1 MFASAAINP
10 HRGHDRHSTPHACV
24 WHASAGGAATPLA
37 LRISDAPVLPAA
49 AAETYTAHST
59 ALPAVQFNTVYLT
72 PCTTVPSFNF
82 GAASDKRS
90 SL

>member
-1 MFASAAINP
+1 
-10 HRGHDRHSTPHACV
+10 
-24 WHASAGGAATPLA
+24 
-37 LRISDAPVLPAA
+37 LRISDAPALPAA

-72 PCTTVPSFNF
+72 PCTAVPSFNF

-90 SL
+90 SLWIAIHNGKRLSDAPLKLARRTGADGVG